1 MLETQLSRSLNMIRK
16 MHLLTLTS
24 FVLSAGLAFGHTPNQ
39 PPHQLHRIGD
49 LKLESGEVIKD
60 FAISYVTHGTL
71 NASKSNAILMVTAIS
86 GNHHRLDF
94 VIGPGKALDTNKYF
108 VIATDAIGNG
118 LTTSPSNSAAQPRM
132 TFPKFAIRDMVTSQ
146 YRLLT
151 EHLGINHVVAV
162 VGPSMGGM
170 QALQWGVSYPDFMD
184 SLVAMVPLAK
194 TPAWTVAV
202 LEATRKAIMLDPAW
216 NQGNYA
222 SPPEQ
227 GVRLWRDILSFLAA
241 RTPDMYR
248 DQFQNQLDVLP
259 WLQAQEGN
267 LIKAFDANDWIYQTW
282 AYDRHDVG
290 TTPGMNGDTMKALR
304 SIKAKTLILLGTKD
318 LLNPEWEPQ
327 DAARY
332 IRDVRVVTISP
343 GTVTGH
349 ASAGGLFP
357 ADVDF
362 LNRETGTFLDVVT
375 ERGKKLE

>member
-1 MLETQLSRSLNMIRK
+1 VANAR
-16 MHLLTLTS
+16 LT
-24 FVLSAGLAFGHTPNQ
+24 
-39 PPHQLHRIGD
+39 
-49 LKLESGEVIKD
+49 
-60 FAISYVTHGTL
+60 
-71 NASKSNAILMVTAIS
+71 NASLMVTAIS

-94 VIGPGKALDTNKYF
+94 VSGPGKARDTNKYF